1 MPYVMQYSNIAG
13 TTQAGQ
19 LPEVL
24 QSVKL
29 QLEGIRQEQLAKN
42 RSRLQ
47 GLASEQQQCL
57 ERLTLAI
64 IWRIFGEVASEWESC
79 AAAGNAGQ
87 ISEILSRLWGA
98 VDLTAVTSQTVAR
111 ELDKQYLKA
120 TEFSHRGRANS
131 GIHTSVSH

>member
-1 MPYVMQYSNIAG
+1 MPHAMQYSNIAG

-87 ISEILSRLWGA
+87 ISEILSRLWRSVESSGA
-98 VDLTAVTSQTVAR
+98 TSQTIAR
-111 ELDKQYLKA
+111 ENGNQHLKV
-120 TEFSHRGRANS
+120 TELRHPSIANS
-131 GIHTSVSH
+131 GVYNDMSH